1 MNANGQKEKIRKS
14 FIHNIVFQKIPVNI
28 NTMNKSKVPETW
40 FGRKGSSWDNVPHLQ
55 VVRILENLL
64 PEIATHSNS
73 PSVLGKV
80 CLCLSLMLILFAFD
94 VQLSNLCVGLK
105 KVGHLLET
113 EHSEKLDRLQGFL
126 TEICKDSAVDIT
138 LRLNILEII
147 ELRSLFWCSNP
158 QLERF
163 YQEKIAHFEQR
174 ERAFHEVQDIKTKNF
189 ASALASRGDRSARSN
204 IDEDD
209 QLKFQTSVQD
219 LFPNIKLRERE
230 CVVVDV
236 KDVKEKLFLSS
247 TNAKLVK
254 DAKSCL
260 SQFFRHQQ
268 GKAAPAVFKKS

>member
-1 MNANGQKEKIRKS
+1 M
-14 FIHNIVFQKIPVNI
+14 
-28 NTMNKSKVPETW
+28 
-40 FGRKGSSWDNVPHLQ
+40 
-55 VVRILENLL
+55 
-64 PEIATHSNS
+64 
-73 PSVLGKV
+73 
-80 CLCLSLMLILFAFD
+80 
-94 VQLSNLCVGLK
+94 SNLCVGLK
-105 KVGHLLET
+105 KVGHLLEA

-147 ELRSLFWCSNP
+147 ELRSLSWCSNP

-163 YQEKIAHFEQR
+163 YQEKVAHFEQR
-174 ERAFHEVQDIKTKNF
+174 ERAFHEVQDVKTKNF
-189 ASALASRGDRSARSN
+189 ASALASRGDKSVKSN

-260 SQFFRHQQ
+260 SQYFRSQSQEARLHSSRPRVPQ
-268 GKAAPAVFKKS
+268 